1 MKHEP
6 KNFINFF
13 EENGNSPKY
22 FSSHFTYTSSSSRNV
37 NGRASINFLN
47 SFESNGHN
55 FSVHVEGKTKANK
68 FIYSARVMLNDM
80 VVLKFKFFV
89 DQIQIIIYF
98 IKLENLH
105 LFENNS
111 KSLLNVLSN
120 IVKVSLGKIMSYVKN
135 NSFKYVNSN
144 TVSVFVLSNNHKYK
158 DILDY
163 ILENLNFHKV
173 EGKLDLFEA
182 NLDKLLKRC
191 KYSLISPIY
200 INY

>member
-1 MKHEP
+1 
-6 KNFINFF
+6 
-13 EENGNSPKY
+13 
-22 FSSHFTYTSSSSRNV
+22 
-37 NGRASINFLN
+37 
-47 SFESNGHN
+47 
-55 FSVHVEGKTKANK
+55 
-68 FIYSARVMLNDM
+68 MLNDM

-191 KYSLISPIY
+191 KYSFISPIY